1 MQNRVFEKQGI
12 KYKKCKNCNVEKEV
26 KDLKPNWYSKN
37 WTKIYKPLCKYCFSI
52 EIHNDTIL
60 KPPRYW
66 RRISNRRKYENDNR
80 EKMREYG
87 REYYEKNKEILKR
100 KTRNFY
106 RLKKENDD
114 N

>member
-1 MQNRVFEKQGI
+1 
-12 KYKKCKNCNVEKEV
+12 
-26 KDLKPNWYSKN
+26 
-37 WTKIYKPLCKYCFSI
+37 
-52 EIHNDTIL
+52 
-60 KPPRYW
+60 
-66 RRISNRRKYENDNR
+66 
-80 EKMREYG
+80 MREYG